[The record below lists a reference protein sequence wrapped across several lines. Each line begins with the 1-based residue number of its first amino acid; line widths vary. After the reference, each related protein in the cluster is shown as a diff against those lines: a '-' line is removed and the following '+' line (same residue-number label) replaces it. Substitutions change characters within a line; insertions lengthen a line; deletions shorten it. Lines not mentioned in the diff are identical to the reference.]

1 MLRVG
6 LTGGIGSGK
15 STVSATLAS
24 LGAVVVDADA
34 VAREVVERGT
44 PGLAAVVDRFGSGVV
59 GRDGGLDRTALGRVV
74 FGDPEALSD
83 LETLTHPAIWAR
95 TAQILDDAGPDA
107 VVVHD
112 MPLLV
117 EKGMGAQYHLV
128 AVVGAAEDVRVRRLV
143 DQRGMSEA
151 DARARIAAQAD
162 DVARRAAADVWLE
175 NEATPEALRAT
186 VLRLWHERIEPFDLN
201 LRHGIRSRLSHP
213 TLSASDPDWP
223 AQATRLMAR
232 IRQAVGDAAITLDHI
247 GSTAVP
253 GLVAKDVVDLQV
265 GVASFAEAD
274 DPGFVASMD
283 SAGFVRAPGQWH
295 DNDKDG
301 TPWPKRFHGSC
312 DPGRVAHVHVR
323 EVGSPGWEWALR
335 FRDWLRDDAGERAN
349 YATMKTELATSVAS
363 TEDYA
368 VAKEPWFDAAD
379 GRARV
384 WAAQTS
390 WQPPVTRGQV
400 TAGER

>member
-15 STVSATLAS
+15 STVSAQLAS

-34 VAREVVERGT
+34 VARQVVEPGT
-44 PGLAAVVDRFGSGVV
+44 PALAAVAERFGAAVLNG
-59 GRDGGLDRTALGRVV
+59 DGSLDRPALGRVV
-74 FGDPEALSD
+74 FGDPGALRD

-95 TAQILDDAGPDA
+95 TAEIIDAAGPDA

-117 EKGMGAQYHLV
+117 EKAMSAEYHLV
-128 AVVGAAEDVRVRRLV
+128 VVVGAAPEVRVRRLV
-143 DQRGMSEA
+143 ELRGMTEA

-162 DVARRAAADVWLE
+162 DDARRAAADVWLD
-175 NEATPEALRAT
+175 NEATPEALRAL
-186 VLRLWHERIEPFDLN
+186 VLRLWHERIEPFELN

-213 TLSASDPDWP
+213 TLSAPDPEWP
-223 AQATRLMAR
+223 AQAARLLAR
-232 IRQAVGDAAITLDHI
+232 IRHAVGDGAVSLDHI

-265 GVASFAEAD
+265 GVAALDDAD

-283 SAGFVRAPGQWH
+283 SAGFVRVPGEWH
-295 DNDKDG
+295 DNGKDG
-301 TPWPKRFHGSC
+301 TTWAKRLHGSC

-323 EVGSPGWEWALR
+323 EVGSPGWVWALR
-335 FRDWLRDDAGERAN
+335 FRDWLRADAEECAA
-349 YATMKTELATSVAS
+349 YATMKTELATGVAS
-363 TEDYA
+363 TGAYA
-368 VAKEPWFDAAD
+368 LAKEPWFDAAD
-379 GRARV
+379 ERARA
-384 WAAQTS
+384 WA
-390 WQPPVTRGQV
+390 
-400 TAGER
+400 ERTGWRPAPS